1 MLQQTQ
7 QSWLL
12 KYKRLLKNNNRISP
26 IRLTLVR
33 MRGLEPP
40 RAKLT
45 GS

>member
-1 MLQQTQ
+1 
-7 QSWLL
+7 
-12 KYKRLLKNNNRISP
+12 
-26 IRLTLVR
+26 VR